1 MNSTV
6 LKKTLTK
13 VDNEKIKIT
22 FNYTDIRDLKN
33 MVFLSVLEDGT
44 DSGFN

>member
-1 MNSTV
+1 MKSCTV
-6 LKKTLTK
+6 PYQNKKTLPK

-33 MVFLSVLEDGT
+33 GIFVSIRRW
-44 DSGFN
+44 N